1 MGGDARAHQA
11 RVELGGGRSTCP
23 SQERWGSYREGSAMR
38 RLRGRPSRESP
49 SRRPPE
55 GPTPLGQLWVLLW
68 LLPLTPSP
76 SFLCYYSLSCLV
88 GFRET
93 HKHARAPLR
102 LWASQ
107 QRPKERRRRWWWGVN
122 VTGRPSASMHSYSTP
137 SQAAGSR
144 RNRIAKRSGRW
155 LRAPPA

>member
-11 RVELGGGRSTCP
+11 RVERRGGRSTCP
-23 SQERWGSYREGSAMR
+23 SRERWGSYREGSAMR

-49 SRRPPE
+49 SRRPPK

-93 HKHARAPLR
+93 HKHLYASSEPLQTP
-102 LWASQ
+102 LAHLYDYGHPNKG
-107 QRPKERRRRWWWGVN
+107 PKKGA
-122 VTGRPSASMHSYSTP
+122 GAGGGASM
-137 SQAAGSR
+137 
-144 RNRIAKRSGRW
+144 
-155 LRAPPA
+155 